1 MPKHG
6 VQGQCSSVVCIHT
19 YLMVY
24 KAILPFQKTSL
35 DSVSVMKDKLD
46 PELDHLRVIYKLLL
60 LLVYAEAWSLGTIS

>member
-1 MPKHG
+1 
-6 VQGQCSSVVCIHT
+6 
-19 YLMVY
+19 MVY
-24 KAILPFQKTSL
+24 KVILPFQKTSL